1 MWPCATCGVAAGGR
15 TVGSDKVKVV
25 YVVGLGRSG
34 STILSNS
41 LGQIPGFFSGGELN
55 FIWRH
60 NVIENRLCGC
70 GRPFRE
76 CPVWT
81 RVMDE
86 AFGGM
91 DGVDPREMMRLQA
104 SGTRTR
110 HIPLMLTEQGSRRL
124 AERLEK
130 FLINYWRL
138 YEAIGSVTGS
148 RVIVDSSKE
157 PAHGYAMSMVPGVD
171 FSVVH
176 LIRDPRAAAYSWLKK
191 KPQPDSEEIEH
202 MVRFSPTKSSVLW
215 DSWNGSAEALWRCT
229 PEKYLRL
236 RYEDF
241 VANPRMSLERILRLV
256 GVTAELPLAGER
268 EVRLGVSH
276 TVSGNPNRF
285 ETGSVELRPDHEWIS
300 RMSPRDKTLVT
311 SLTLPLLRRYG
322 YPVTPKG

>member
-1 MWPCATCGVAAGGR
+1 VDSNR
-15 TVGSDKVKVV
+15 TKVL

-41 LGQIPGFFSGGELN
+41 LGQVGGYFSAGELN

-70 GRPFRE
+70 GRPFGE

-81 RVMDE
+81 RVMGE

-91 DGVDPREMMRLQA
+91 DMVDPREMMRLQA

-110 HIPLMLTEQGSRRL
+110 HIPFMLTERGRQRL
-124 AERLEK
+124 AGRLEK
-130 FLINYWRL
+130 LLTTYRRL
-138 YEAIGSVTGS
+138 YEAIASVTDS

-157 PAHGYAMSMVPGVD
+157 PAHGYAMSLVPGID
-171 FSVVH
+171 FYVLH
-176 LIRDPRAAAYSWLKK
+176 LIRDPRAAAYSWLKQ
-191 KPQPDSEEIEH
+191 KPQPDTDTREH
-202 MVRFSPTKSSVLW
+202 MARFSPTKSSALW
-215 DSWNGSAEALWRCT
+215 DSWNVSAEALWRRI
-229 PEKYLRL
+229 PDKYLRL

-241 VANPRMSLERILRLV
+241 VADPRTSLERILGLV
-256 GVTAELPLAGER
+256 GATAGLPLAGER

-285 ETGSVELRPDHEWIS
+285 ETGAVELRPDREWIS
-300 RMSPRDKTLVT
+300 SMNLRDRILVT
-311 SLTLPLLRRYG
+311 ALTFPLLKHYG
-322 YPVTPKG
+322 Y

>member
-1 MWPCATCGVAAGGR
+1 VGEWAVASAP
-15 TVGSDKVKVV
+15 VKVL

-81 RVMDE
+81 EVMGE

-91 DGVDPREMMRLQA
+91 DGVDPREMMRLQN

-110 HIPLMLTEQGSRRL
+110 HIPSMLTEGGRRGL

-130 FLINYWRL
+130 LLLTYGRL
-138 YEAIGSVTGS
+138 FEAIGTVTGS

-157 PAHGYAMSMVPGVD
+157 PAHGFAMNMVSGVD
-171 FSVVH
+171 FYALH
-176 LIRDPRAAAYSWLKK
+176 LIRDPRAAAYSWSKK
-191 KPQPDSEEIEH
+191 KPQPDTDTREH
-202 MVRFSPTKSSVLW
+202 MVRFSPAKSSALW
-215 DSWNGSAEALWRCT
+215 DSWNASAEALWRHT

-241 VANPRMSLERILRLV
+241 VSSPRESFEKILHLV
-256 GVTAELPLAGER
+256 GEADAEPPLVSER
-268 EVRLGVSH
+268 EVKLGISH

-285 ETGSVELRPDHEWIS
+285 ETGAVELSPDREWIS
-300 RMSPRDKTLVT
+300 RMSPGDKALVT
-311 SLTLPLLRRYG
+311 ALTFPLLKHYG
-322 YPVTPKG
+322 Y

>member
-1 MWPCATCGVAAGGR
+1 LSEER
-15 TVGSDKVKVV
+15 VKVL

-34 STILSNS
+34 STILTNS
-41 LGQIPGFFSGGELN
+41 LGQVGGYFSAGELN
-55 FIWRH
+55 FIWKH

-70 GRPFRE
+70 GRFFRE

-91 DGVDPREMMRLQA
+91 DGVNAREMMQLQA

-110 HIPLMLTEQGSRRL
+110 HIPLMLSDRGRRRL

-130 FLINYWRL
+130 FLINYGTL
-138 YEAIGSVTGS
+138 YEAMGSATDS

-157 PAHGYAMSMVPGVD
+157 PAHGYAMSMVPDLD
-171 FSVVH
+171 FYVVH
-176 LIRDPRAAAYSWLKK
+176 LIRDSRAAAYSWLKK

-202 MVRFSPTKSSVLW
+202 MARFSPTKSSALW
-215 DSWNGSAEALWRCT
+215 ASWNASAEALWRHT
-229 PEKYLRL
+229 PDRYLRL

-241 VANPRMSLERILRLV
+241 VAEPRESLKRILGLV

-285 ETGSVELRPDHEWIS
+285 ETGAVELRPDREWIS
-300 RMSPRDKTLVT
+300 EMSPRDRALVT
-311 SLTLPLLRRYG
+311 ALTLPLLRRYG